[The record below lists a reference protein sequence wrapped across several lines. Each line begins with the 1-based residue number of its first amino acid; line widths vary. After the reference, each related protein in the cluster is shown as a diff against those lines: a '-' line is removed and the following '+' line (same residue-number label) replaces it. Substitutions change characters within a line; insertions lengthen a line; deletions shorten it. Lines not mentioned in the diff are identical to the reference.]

1 MKNIIIFLCLCTIC
15 MCSLHA
21 ADSSRADSLLLK
33 LDQAI
38 KERPIYMEQKEL
50 KLVELKRQLHR
61 QIPDEERFAIL
72 GTLLDEYR
80 SFNTDSALHMAEERE
95 QIAIRLGNREY
106 IDNARMNKAD
116 VLGMT
121 GMYKEVMDL
130 MRNIHIDRLPVD
142 IHPYYYHIYRTV
154 YGLMAD
160 YAVTAYEKKLYTEL
174 TDKYRDSLLLVNKDN
189 LLIHTL
195 IQSDQYNVRNEYDK
209 AIRLLTD
216 YLALQKDYEHD
227 VAICAYTLS
236 ESYRLKGDKEKEK
249 EYLIVSAMADMK
261 TAVREYISLR
271 KLAVLL
277 YQEGDIERAYSY
289 VKICMEDAAACNAR
303 LRKLEILEIFPII
316 NDAYQQKTEKQQE
329 QMKWALVSISLLSLF
344 LLLAIFYV
352 YKQMKKVAAA
362 RREVIDAN
370 KRLKELNDELHLSNA
385 QLKEA
390 NHSIAENSYLKE
402 EYIGR
407 YMDQCS
413 VYLEKMDNYRRS
425 LGKIAATGNVEEL
438 YKNIKSS
445 KFIEGEL
452 KEFYTNFD
460 NTFLQ
465 LFPTFVEDFNAL
477 LADDEQISLK
487 AGERMNTE
495 LRIFALIRLGITDSV
510 KIAQFLRYSV
520 TTIYNYRTKVRNKA
534 AGDRDLLEQE
544 VMTIG
549 KSKN

>member
-15 MCSLHA
+15 MCCLHA

-50 KLVELKRQLHR
+50 KLVELKRLLHR

-316 NDAYQQKTEKQQE
+316 YDAYQQKTEKQQE